1 MNKDY
6 DTVETHSLSEE
17 NINLRSEEV
26 QEILGRPPRWIVRVG
41 ISIIFVVVT
50 GLFVGSYFFK
60 YPDILSATITVTT
73 ENLPAG
79 VMSMTTGKI
88 DTLAVTEKQP
98 VKEGDLLAVILNT
111 AKFEDVMWV
120 KRTLD
125 EVDTISVETCH
136 GEYLQTNTLQR
147 NTEVAHAQSLQ
158 LGDVQSAYTA
168 YDIALTDYRHFV
180 KTDYHN
186 RKIKVI
192 RKQITAQKSLLQ
204 KTINQLQI
212 SGKQLSTAQKL
223 FSMDSSLYS
232 KGMLSLADYQSAR
245 GAFLQQQS
253 YFESAKMSVDNQ
265 QMSILQSE
273 QSIFDLE
280 QQRIDEEQRLVTALA
295 SAREQLSAQI
305 RQWEQA
311 YLLVAPCDGIVT
323 FTKYWQKN
331 QNVNA
336 GEVLVTVVPDGD
348 TQVVGKILLPQQG
361 AGKVKL
367 GQTVN
372 VKLDNFPYLEYGLVK
387 VNIRNI
393 SLVPVQVD
401 ENTKAYMLEVE
412 FPAKL
417 ITTYGK
423 ELTFSQEMTGTAE
436 IITDDLRLLDKFLN
450 PIKAV
455 IKK

>member
-1 MNKDY
+1 M
-6 DTVETHSLSEE
+6 E
-17 NINLRSEEV
+17 NIAYDIIENQSPKEDNLNLRSEEV

-41 ISIIFVVVT
+41 ISIIFVVVA
-50 GLFVGSYFFK
+50 GLFVGSYFLK
-60 YPDILSATITVTT
+60 YPDILPATITVTT

-79 VMSMTTGKI
+79 VMAMTTGKI
-88 DTLAVTEKQP
+88 DTIAVAEKQTIR
-98 VKEGDLLAVILNT
+98 EGDLLAIVRNP
-111 AKFEDVMWV
+111 AKYKDVMWV
-120 KRTLD
+120 KRMLD
-125 EVDTISVETCH
+125 GADTVAVETWF
-136 GEYLQTNTLQR
+136 T
-147 NTEVAHAQSLQ
+147 ASLQ

-180 KTDYHN
+180 VTDYHN
-186 RKIKVI
+186 RKIKVVQ
-192 RKQITAQKSLLQ
+192 KQITAQKSLLQ
-204 KTINQLQI
+204 KTVNQLQI
-212 SGKQLSTAQKL
+212 SRQQLSAAQKL
-223 FSMDSSLYS
+223 FAMDSTLYG

-253 YFESAKMSVDNQ
+253 SFESAKMSVDNQ

-280 QQRIDEEQRLVTALA
+280 QQRIDEEQKLTSALS
-295 SAREQLSAQI
+295 SAKEQLSAQI
-305 RQWEQA
+305 RQWEQS

-323 FTKYWQKN
+323 FTKYWQEN

-348 TQVVGKILLPQQG
+348 MQVVGKILLPQQG
-361 AGKVKL
+361 AGKVKV

-372 VKLDNFPYLEYGLVK
+372 VKFDNFPYLEYGLVK
-387 VNIRNI
+387 VSIRNI

-412 FPAKL
+412 FPDKL
-417 ITTYGK
+417 VTTYGK
-423 ELTFSQEMTGTAE
+423 ELVFSQEMTGTAE